1 MKYEP
6 KHTLCV
12 RVRASRL
19 SPDCSLLIDTHSV
32 KSLTYREWI
41 RWTVRVI
48 EFCVFVP
55 LSIRLCHTMAL
66 MQTSAMDATLVH
78 TLVEQVFVNL
88 KPVFQI
94 PCKPD
99 TSGEVTFSLL
109 VHHKSAANAVGPS
122 SAMICQIQRIDPT

>member
-1 MKYEP
+1 M
-6 KHTLCV
+6 
-12 RVRASRL
+12 RASRL

-32 KSLTYREWI
+32 NFVTYREWI

-48 EFCVFVP
+48 EFCVFVS
-55 LSIRLCHTMAL
+55 LSIRLCHTMTL

-78 TLVEQVFVNL
+78 TLVEQVFVNF

-99 TSGEVTFSLL
+99 TLRYVTFSLL
-109 VHHKSAANAVGPS
+109 VHHKSTADAIRRQMS
-122 SAMICQIQRIDPT
+122 STILVCSIKNT